1 LAATLWTTPGTATA
15 SDRVVP
21 DYVVTFE
28 VTPRNLN
35 LAR

>member
-1 LAATLWTTPGTATA
+1 MKPGNAQGGQ
-15 SDRVVP
+15 RYIP
-21 DYVVTFE
+21 DYRSTFE